1 MKLTNIF
8 TNERAEIRKTVA
20 DAGEALKR
28 ALKKTKIFLA
38 DKQVKEANNE
48 AELTTAVREKVA
60 AEFDLP
66 VSVLENVGR
75 SAVQATVAM
84 QKLTESLQPYKIP
97 QTVPPRL
104 MYLATR
110 HKKARVRKK
119 NQKRI
124 RKMMYGGKK

>member
-1 MKLTNIF
+1 MSRTKVF
-8 TNERAEIRKTVA
+8 TIERAEIRKRLT
-20 DAGEALKR
+20 DAGQALKR
-28 ALKKTKIFLA
+28 AFKKTRIFLA

-60 AEFDLP
+60 AEFDLL

-84 QKLTESLQPYKIP
+84 QKLTESLNKGVVRI
-97 QTVPPRL
+97 PPRIR
-104 MYLATR
+104 YLATR

>member
-1 MKLTNIF
+1 MSRTKVF
-8 TNERAEIRKTVA
+8 TIERAEIRKRLT
-20 DAGEALKR
+20 DAGQALKR
-28 ALKKTKIFLA
+28 AFKKTRIFLA
-38 DKQVKEANNE
+38 DNQVKEASNE

-60 AEFDLP
+60 AEFDFP
-66 VSVLENVGR
+66 VGALANVGK